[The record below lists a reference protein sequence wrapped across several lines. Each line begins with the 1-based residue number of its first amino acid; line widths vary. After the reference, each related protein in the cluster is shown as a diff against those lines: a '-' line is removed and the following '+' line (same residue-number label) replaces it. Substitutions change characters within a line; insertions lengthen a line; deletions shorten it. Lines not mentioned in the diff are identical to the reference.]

1 MSIAG
6 SMKKF
11 DVIVVGAGSGLD
23 IASFAHRRG
32 LTVAIVE
39 EGPMG
44 GTCLNRGCIPS
55 KMLIHS
61 ADVAETIKNSQKFGI
76 TSRIEKV
83 DFASIV
89 KRVSDYVGKDSS
101 EIEASIRG
109 TEGMTLYKARGKF
122 IREKTMEVGG
132 EIITAE
138 KIFIVGGT
146 RPFIPPI
153 RGVNTIP
160 YLTSTE
166 ALRITEQPEHMV
178 VVGGG
183 YIAAELAHFYGALG
197 TKITLIVREDV
208 LLGNEGREI
217 AEWFTKEFAKKYA
230 IKFKTEVAEF
240 SSRDGQTKVKL
251 KDSQEILVADQVL
264 MATGRIPNTDI
275 LNVAATGVAINEKG
289 YIKVNDK
296 LETNV
301 SGIWALGDIVGIL
314 PLKHTA
320 NHQAGYA
327 IRNAFLGK
335 NLPVDY
341 HGVAHAVFSSPQVAG
356 VGKTEEQLKK
366 EGIPYRAGKYEFKD
380 TGMGAALQENGLV
393 KVMVGEDDTILG
405 CYIVGPDASILIHEV
420 VVAMTTTG
428 KVSAITNS
436 VYVHPALS
444 EVVQRAFYR
453 A

>member
-1 MSIAG
+1 
-6 SMKKF
+6 MKKF

-23 IASFAHRRG
+23 IASFAHRRS
-32 LTVAIVE
+32 LSVAIVE

-55 KMLIHS
+55 KMVIHS
-61 ADVAETIKNSQKFGI
+61 ADVAETIRNSQKFGI
-76 TSRIEKV
+76 TSQIEKI
-83 DFASIV
+83 DFAAIV
-89 KRVSDYVGKDSS
+89 KRVSKYVDNDSA
-101 EIEASIRG
+101 EIEKSIRG

-122 IREKTMEVGG
+122 VGPKTMEVSG
-132 EIITAE
+132 EQITAE

-153 RGVNTIP
+153 KGVETVP

-166 ALRITEQPEHMV
+166 ALRLTKQPKHMV
-178 VVGGG
+178 VIGGG

-208 LLGNEGREI
+208 LLSNEDREI
-217 AEWFTKEFAKKYA
+217 AEWFTKEFSQKYA

-240 SSRDGQTKVKL
+240 SLHGKQIKVKL
-251 KDSQEILVADQVL
+251 KDSEEALVADQVL
-264 MATGRIPNTDI
+264 IATGRVPNTDI
-275 LNVAATGVAINEKG
+275 LDVTAAGVELNERK
-289 YIKVNDK
+289 YIKTNDK

-301 SGIWALGDIVGIL
+301 PDIWALGDIVGVL

-320 NHQAGYA
+320 NHEVGYA

-341 HGVAHAVFSSPQVAG
+341 HGIAHAVFSSPQVAG

-366 EGIPYRAGKYEFKD
+366 ESIPYRVGRYEYKN
-380 TGMGAALQENGLV
+380 TGMGAALRKNGLV
-393 KVMVGEDDTILG
+393 KVLAGEDDTILG
-405 CYIVGPDASILIHEV
+405 CYIVGPDASTLIHEV
-420 VVAMTTTG
+420 VVAMKTNG
-428 KVSAITNS
+428 KISAITDS
-436 VYVHPALS
+436 VHIHPALP
-444 EVVQRAFYR
+444 EVVQRAFLQLE
-453 A
+453 

>member
-1 MSIAG
+1 
-6 SMKKF
+6 MKKF

-61 ADVAETIKNSQKFGI
+61 ADVAEIIRNSQKFGI
-76 TSRIEKV
+76 TSRVEKI
-83 DFASIV
+83 DFASMV
-89 KRVSDYVGKDSS
+89 KHVSDTVDKDSA
-101 EIEASIRG
+101 EIEESIRR
-109 TEGMTLYKARGKF
+109 TEGMTLYKTRGKF
-122 IREKTMEVGG
+122 IGQKTMEVGN
-132 EIITAE
+132 EQITAE

-153 RGVNTIP
+153 KGVDTIP

-166 ALRITEQPEHMV
+166 ALRLTDQPEHMV
-178 VVGGG
+178 VIGGG

-197 TKITLIVREDV
+197 TEITLIVREDV
-208 LLGNEGREI
+208 LVGNEDGEI
-217 AEWFTKEFAKKYA
+217 AEWFTQEFAKKYT
-230 IKFKTEVAEF
+230 IKFKIEVDEF
-240 SSRDGQTKVKL
+240 VQQGKDTIIKL
-251 KDSQEILVADQVL
+251 KDSEETLKVDQVL
-264 MATGRIPNTDI
+264 IATGRVPNTDI
-275 LNVAATGVAINEKG
+275 LDIAATEVELNERK

-301 SGIWALGDIVGIL
+301 PGIWALGDIVGVL

-320 NHQAGYA
+320 NHEVGYA

-341 HGVAHAVFSSPQVAG
+341 HGIAHAVFSSPQVAG

-366 EGIPYRAGKYEFKD
+366 EGVPYRVGRYEYKD

-393 KVMVGEDDTILG
+393 KVLAGEDDTILG
-405 CYIVGPDASILIHEV
+405 CYIVGPEASTLIHEV
-420 VVAMTTTG
+420 VVAMKTTG
-428 KVSAITNS
+428 KVDAITNS
-436 VYVHPALS
+436 VHVHPALS
-444 EVVQRAFYR
+444 EVIQRAFYQT
-453 A
+453 